1 VDQIEVALM
10 SGPQDGAV
18 LTFERL
24 LDSDEPTVISIGRR
38 EGSDVCLNYDSQVS
52 REHAALICD
61 RETFWLEDKQSTNG
75 TYVGDEKITGRVQIE
90 PGCSASGAPGCGSS
104 RRPALSRSTPTI
116 CPSDAVSPA
125 VPCPDATG
133 AGAGRLDDAARAA
146 GGRFRRGARAG

>member
-1 VDQIEVALM
+1 MDQIEVALM

-61 RETFWLEDKQSTNG
+61 RETFWLEDRQSTNG

-90 PGCSASGAPGCGSS
+90 PGQLFRIG
-104 RRPALSRSTPTI
+104 RTWLRIEPATSFVPL
-116 CPSDAVSPA
+116 DA
-125 VPCPDATG
+125 
-133 AGAGRLDDAARAA
+133 DDLP
-146 GGRFRRGARAG
+146 F

>member
-1 VDQIEVALM
+1 MDQIEVALM

-52 REHAALICD
+52 REHAALICG

-75 TYVGDEKITGRVQIE
+75 TYIGDEKITGRVQI
-90 PGCSASGAPGCGSS
+90 APGQLFRIG
-104 RRPALSRSTPTI
+104 RTWLRIEPATSFVVI
-116 CPSDAVSPA
+116 
-125 VPCPDATG
+125 
-133 AGAGRLDDAARAA
+133 DDDLP
-146 GGRFRRGARAG
+146 F

>member
-52 REHAALICD
+52 REHAALICA

-75 TYVGDEKITGRVQIE
+75 TYVGDEKITGRVQI
-90 PGCSASGAPGCGSS
+90 APGQLFRIG
-104 RRPALSRSTPTI
+104 RTWLRIEPATSFVPL
-116 CPSDAVSPA
+116 DA
-125 VPCPDATG
+125 
-133 AGAGRLDDAARAA
+133 DDLP
-146 GGRFRRGARAG
+146 F

>member
-90 PGCSASGAPGCGSS
+90 PGQLFRIG
-104 RRPALSRSTPTI
+104 RTWLRIEPATSFVPL
-116 CPSDAVSPA
+116 DA
-125 VPCPDATG
+125 
-133 AGAGRLDDAARAA
+133 DDLP
-146 GGRFRRGARAG
+146 F

>member
-1 VDQIEVALM
+1 MDQIEVALM
-10 SGPQDGAV
+10 SGRQDGAV

-90 PGCSASGAPGCGSS
+90 PGQLFRIG
-104 RRPALSRSTPTI
+104 RTWLRIEPATSFVPL
-116 CPSDAVSPA
+116 DA
-125 VPCPDATG
+125 
-133 AGAGRLDDAARAA
+133 DDLP
-146 GGRFRRGARAG
+146 F